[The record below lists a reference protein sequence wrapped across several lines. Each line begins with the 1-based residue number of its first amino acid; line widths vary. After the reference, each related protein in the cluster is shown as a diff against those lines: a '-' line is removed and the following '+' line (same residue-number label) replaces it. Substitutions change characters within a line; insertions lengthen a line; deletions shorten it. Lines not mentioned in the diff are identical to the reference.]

1 VRIRSVFTHATRGV
15 LVAVLVIGLTTGT
28 AVARKPVP
36 GGGTGSGS
44 CWATPNPVAVGANYT
59 LTGTGLGA
67 YAIVNVLISDS
78 GGTTSFNLQAD
89 GSGRTA
95 VTWHS
100 YWRGTSSV
108 RFQQSTRNGYA
119 TVASC
124 AFSVV

>member
-1 VRIRSVFTHATRGV
+1 MRIRSVINHAIQAS
-15 LVAVLVIGLTTGT
+15 LIAVLVVGLAAGT
-28 AVARKPVP
+28 VVARKPVP

-44 CWATPNPVAVGANYT
+44 CWATPNPVSVGANYT

-108 RFQQSTRNGYA
+108 RFLKSSGRGTT